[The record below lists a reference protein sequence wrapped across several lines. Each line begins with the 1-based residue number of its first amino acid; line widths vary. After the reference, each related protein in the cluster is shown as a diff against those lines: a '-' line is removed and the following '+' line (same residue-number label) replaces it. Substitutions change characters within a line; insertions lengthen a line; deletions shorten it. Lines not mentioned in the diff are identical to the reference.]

1 MKAETFH
8 ELDYVEQAL
17 LDWARY
23 MRADE
28 PVKGFPRSV
37 PGLSNGGASQ
47 SFEDMCDAM
56 DMKLARTVDAVI
68 RDLHPTEQAVL
79 MHTYLAAVWRFN
91 RADAEEVLVSAKEN
105 VRVGLKRK
113 GYYLG
118 DKP

>member
-23 MRADE
+23 MRTDE

-56 DMKLARTVDAVI
+56 DIQLARTTDAVI
-68 RDLHPTEQAVL
+68 RGLNHIEQAVL
-79 MHTYLAAVWRFN
+79 HNTYLAAVWRFGS
-91 RADAEEVLVSAKEN
+91 ADPEAILIVAKDK
-105 VRVGLKRK
+105 VRVGLKKK

-118 DKP
+118 A